1 MSNIYELPPIIT
13 DVSDR
18 FIVGIES
25 IRPFNDMRYQSVPSA
40 YETIESFQALA
51 ISQSV
56 GDLASVMEPP
66 FLPEF
71 IPPNRF
77 RVKQWYVL

>member
-1 MSNIYELPPIIT
+1 
-13 DVSDR
+13 
-18 FIVGIES
+18 
-25 IRPFNDMRYQSVPSA
+25 MRYQSVPSA

-77 RVKQWYVL
+77 RVNNGTYYKDQVIIGVEVSYSTELYDIPMSLRQAFYN